1 METSSHPQ
9 LRSVQQVKIRKPDEG
24 KKSPAL
30 DGEDR
35 LRRDLWGNKLAA
47 TYSRGTYRTTTIGK
61 GVFDGRVR
69 DGIGSGHTFMATK
82 NWMSKDRLPG
92 SVRTVGQA
100 DDSLK
105 TTHRERGQG
114 DGRTRT
120 F

>member
-1 METSSHPQ
+1 MSTSYLTAS
-9 LRSVQQVKIRKPDEG
+9 QQKKVKNEQMTLPAVIHLIRTDFPE
-24 KKSPAL
+24 L
-30 DGEDR
+30 NR
-35 LRRDLWGNKLAA
+35 LKGNKLAA

-82 NWMSKDRLPG
+82 NWMSKDRLPW
-92 SVRTVGQA
+92 SVRTDGQA